1 MIKRTRKK
9 PSMIKRNNTYL
20 LLMLLIAGL
29 LIPGGCNKQEQP
41 PTPPPGKSASR
52 ANVSPPV
59 QKLQSSAKVSGN
71 PASSLVFTD
80 RKDPFK
86 SFITLQVKD
95 GKKSVSGGTKDSLPI
110 QSYDLSK
117 FKVAGIIV
125 GLKENRA
132 LVIDPSGKG
141 YVVKQ
146 GMLIG
151 DKNGRISKIT
161 ATTIEVIENYRDD
174 NGHMNNRTVKLT
186 LPQKK

>member
-1 MIKRTRKK
+1 
-9 PSMIKRNNTYL
+9 MIKRNSPYL
-20 LLMLLIAGL
+20 LSLLLIAGL
-29 LIPGGCNKQEQP
+29 LIPGGCNQQEQP
-41 PTPPPGKSASR
+41 PSPPPAQTAPRVK
-52 ANVSPPV
+52 VSPPV
-59 QKLQSSAKVSGN
+59 QKPQTSARISEN
-71 PASSLVFTD
+71 AASSLVFTD

-86 SFITLQVKD
+86 SLLSLQGQAAKP
-95 GKKSVSGGTKDSLPI
+95 SASTRTKNSLPI

-125 GLKENRA
+125 GLVENRA
-132 LVIDPSGKG
+132 LVVDPVGKG

-151 DKNGRISKIT
+151 DNDGRISKIT

-174 NGHMNNRTVKLT
+174 NGHISKRTVRLT

>member
-1 MIKRTRKK
+1 MI
-9 PSMIKRNNTYL
+9 
-20 LLMLLIAGL
+20 LIAGL

-41 PTPPPGKSASR
+41 PSPPPAQPAPTAK
-52 ANVSPPV
+52 VSPPV
-59 QKLQSSAKVSGN
+59 QKPQTSAKVSEN

-86 SFITLQVKD
+86 SFITMQVQD
-95 GKKSVSGGTKDSLPI
+95 GKKSVSGGKKDGLPI
-110 QSYDLSK
+110 QSYELSK

-125 GLKENRA
+125 GLNENRA
-132 LVIDPSGKG
+132 LVIDPAGKG

-174 NGHMNNRTVKLT
+174 NGHINNRTVKLT

>member
-1 MIKRTRKK
+1 
-9 PSMIKRNNTYL
+9 MIKRNSPNL
-20 LLMLLIAGL
+20 LLLLLIAGL

-41 PTPPPGKSASR
+41 PSPPPAQPAPKAK
-52 ANVSPPV
+52 VSPPV
-59 QKLQSSAKVSGN
+59 QKLQTSAKVPEN
-71 PASSLVFTD
+71 TASSLVFTD

-86 SFITLQVKD
+86 SFVTLPTQASKP
-95 GKKSVSGGTKDSLPI
+95 KVSARTKELLPI

-117 FKVAGIIV
+117 FKVSGIIV
-125 GLKENRA
+125 GLIENRA
-132 LVIDPSGKG
+132 LVVDPAGKG

-151 DKNGRISKIT
+151 DNDGRISKIT

-174 NGHMNNRTVKLT
+174 NGHTSKRTVKLT